1 MSKTKSLHYDMCCE
15 AAKILHRSGLDG
27 TNPHKYVAVELIT
40 YGREDADVW
49 GTNGAATTLVEVK
62 NLPCRFPKRP
72 RETTS

>member
-49 GTNGAATTLVEVK
+49 GTNGPL
-62 NLPCRFPKRP
+62 
-72 RETTS
+72 